1 MTVSQMGSE
10 LFDIVASECKRW
22 SERSLSVVRSLL
34 VDGAPLSEVAA
45 AHDMSSRQANVL
57 LSRFLKKAE
66 QNKIALFMA
75 QEPPNILVKHEADIN
90 TLDKRGYSAQQIRR
104 FLEKQ
109 GVKVSVKRIKLFMV
123 NMEGEE

>member
-45 AHDMSSRQANVL
+45 AHDMSSRQANVIR
-57 LSRFLKKAE
+57 SRFLKKAE